1 MLTNIGLKKQG
12 SVYSQ
17 HQDSLKNDFKGCLL
31 QAETSYST
39 YKPHQ
44 GLDKSLGTICF

>member
-31 QAETSYST
+31 QAE
-39 YKPHQ
+39 KPVKDILQHLQ
-44 GLDKSLGTICF
+44 TTPRFG

>member
-1 MLTNIGLKKQG
+1 MYPYVNKYWLKKQG

-17 HQDSLKNDFKGCLL
+17 HQDSLKNDFKTCLL
-31 QAETSYST
+31 QAEKLFP
-39 YKPHQ
+39 YK